1 MSKKELI
8 KRYIVVILG
17 LFFSGIGVAFTKHG
31 DLGVSPISSVA
42 NVMSLKFSAL
52 SLGNWMIIW
61 NCVLIEAQGLIL
73 RKDFKLYQLL
83 QIPL

>member
-8 KRYIVVILG
+8 KRYIVFILG

-42 NVMSLKFSAL
+42 NVMSLKFRL
-52 SLGNWMIIW
+52 
-61 NCVLIEAQGLIL
+61 
-73 RKDFKLYQLL
+73 
-83 QIPL
+83 